1 MASPKYSLNPYGL
14 QVGGTT
20 DINIRMNA
28 DARFNCQVGFATDAD
43 LFFIANENINGT
55 QTASLG
61 YYEKLTGSEA
71 LGCTANAHTGINVK
85 SDMQASLE
93 PDIHWSKIII
103 NGVLTDDFVVALVDN
118 AFEEELEVN
127 AAGVAIV
134 SFTESLSEVLGGHMS
149 TSVLTQQIFI
159 ANVTIPP
166 GGRLIIDSNLFTMT
180 MNNQNAIHL
189 QKGDWITLDRKTV
202 YLDVSSS
209 TGGRLNGSI
218 IYQGRYL

>member
-20 DINIRMNA
+20 DINLHMEA

-61 YYEKLTGSEA
+61 YYEKLIGAEE
-71 LGCTANAHTGINVK
+71 LDCTSNAHTGI
-85 SDMQASLE
+85 SLRQELQASLD

-103 NGVLTDDFVVALVDN
+103 NGVMTDDFVVALVDN
-118 AFEEELEVN
+118 AFADELDAN

-134 SFTESLSEVLGGHMS
+134 SFEDSFSEVLGGHMS

-166 GGRLIIDSNLFTMT
+166 GGRLVIDSNLFTMLL
-180 MNNQNAIHL
+180 NNENAIHL

-209 TGGRLNGSI
+209 TGGKLKGSI